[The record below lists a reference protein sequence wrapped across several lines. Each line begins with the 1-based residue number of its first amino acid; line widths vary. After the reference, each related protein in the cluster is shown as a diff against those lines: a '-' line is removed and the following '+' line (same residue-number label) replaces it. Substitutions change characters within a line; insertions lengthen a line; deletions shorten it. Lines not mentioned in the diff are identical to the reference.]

1 MKHWIYLAVF
11 AFMTPVLAAE
21 TPDVLEE
28 TLYHNFRQ
36 HIKTDNQ
43 SKSAV
48 GFVPFEQSL
57 FVDAL
62 WDMLDEN
69 SKEAKKVLS
78 QIEPFHYDLIQRLRV
93 EILKLKY
100 EKAIHL
106 SAELVAELENT
117 LRSPEV
123 EIKLIYTL
131 AAYEEDLLRAGHIEL
146 INLAKNHSQYFDIE
160 QDQEKKRELSKN
172 IIADVF
178 YDSPDVTTYMNGE
191 YVNSVKL
198 FMFCRTNRLYPCL
211 MVMRDI
217 HGRAV
222 RNNDGSL
229 WTHKSLASSA
239 RGLPSYTRN
248 GNTPAGVWT
257 IDSVMP
263 YADQQISFGK
273 FRRMIIN
280 FIPKSQNERLI
291 KSLLPESSHTED
303 WWHQT
308 ITARDIGRN
317 LFRIHGTGK
326 KNVDP
331 STPYYPFMRTSGCIA
346 QRENTYD
353 DTTFKDQRVLLDTIM
368 ESMDLNPEFS
378 NEVRVKGILYVMEV
392 DDQNRAVDTDDLF
405 QWGLE

>member
-1 MKHWIYLAVF
+1 MKHWIYLVVF
-11 AFMTPVLAAE
+11 AFITPVIAAE
-21 TPDVLEE
+21 TPDILEE
-28 TLYHNFRQ
+28 SLYHNFRQ
-36 HIKTDNQ
+36 HIKTEIK

-69 SKEAKKVLS
+69 SREAQKVLG
-78 QIEPFHYDLIQRLRV
+78 QIEPFHYDLVQRLRV

-100 EKAIHL
+100 DKAIHL
-106 SAELVAELENT
+106 SPELVAELENT
-117 LRSPEV
+117 LRAPEV
-123 EIKLIYTL
+123 ETKLIYTL
-131 AAYEEDLLRAGHIEL
+131 AAYEEDLLAAGHIDL
-146 INLAKNHSQYFDIE
+146 VSLAKNHFQYFDIE
-160 QDQEKKRELSKN
+160 QDQEKKKELSKN
-172 IIADVF
+172 VIADLF

-191 YVNSVKL
+191 YVNSVKV

-222 RNNDGSL
+222 RNDDGSL

-280 FIPKSQNERLI
+280 FIPKSQDERLI
-291 KSLLPESSHTED
+291 KSLIPQSSHTEG

-308 ITARDIGRN
+308 LTARDIGRN

-326 KNVDP
+326 KNMDP
-331 STPYYPFMRTSGCIA
+331 TTPYYPFMRTSGCIA
-346 QRENTYD
+346 QRENTYEG
-353 DTTFKDQRVLLDTIM
+353 TTYKDQRVLLDTIM
-368 ESMDLNPEFS
+368 SAMDLIPEFS
-378 NEVRVKGILYVMEV
+378 NEVKVKGILYVMEV
-392 DDQNRAVDTDDLF
+392 DDQNRAVETQDLF
-405 QWGLE
+405 QWGIE

>member
-1 MKHWIYLAVF
+1 MKHWIYLVVF
-11 AFMTPVLAAE
+11 AFITPVIAAE
-21 TPDVLEE
+21 TPDILEE
-28 TLYHNFRQ
+28 SLYHNFRQ
-36 HIKTDNQ
+36 HIKTEIK

-69 SKEAKKVLS
+69 SREAQKVLG
-78 QIEPFHYDLIQRLRV
+78 QIEPFHYDLVQRLRV

-106 SAELVAELENT
+106 SPELVAELENT
-117 LRSPEV
+117 LRAPEV
-123 EIKLIYTL
+123 ETKLIYTL
-131 AAYEEDLLRAGHIEL
+131 AAYEEDLLAAGHIDL
-146 INLAKNHSQYFDIE
+146 VSLAKNHFQYFDIE
-160 QDQEKKRELSKN
+160 QDQEKKKELSKN
-172 IIADVF
+172 VIADLF

-191 YVNSVKL
+191 YVNSVKV

-222 RNNDGSL
+222 RNDDGSL
-229 WTHKSLASSA
+229 WAHKSLASSA

-280 FIPKSQNERLI
+280 FIPKSQDERLI
-291 KSLLPESSHTED
+291 KSLIPQSSHTEG

-308 ITARDIGRN
+308 LTARDIGRN

-326 KNVDP
+326 KNMDP
-331 STPYYPFMRTSGCIA
+331 TTPYYPFMRTSGCIA
-346 QRENTYD
+346 QRENTYE
-353 DTTFKDQRVLLDTIM
+353 DTTYKDQRVLLDTIM
-368 ESMDLNPEFS
+368 SAMDLIPEFS
-378 NEVRVKGILYVMEV
+378 NEVKVKGILYVMEV
-392 DDQNRAVDTDDLF
+392 DDQNKAVETQDLF
-405 QWGLE
+405 QWGIE